1 MFFDNKFIVITF
13 DKNSI
18 VMRNIIGLPAR
29 GNSFYQRDREIEKVR
44 RALANGNNIQITAP
58 RRVGKT
64 SILWYLL
71 DNSIDSR
78 HYIYIDTESIAE
90 SSHFYKK
97 ILEVVLND
105 PKISLSKRLKAGISD
120 TGNKIFQKIKS
131 IKLFNAGIEFNHE
144 ETVRDYCEEFQNFLT
159 AYASVEDTELVLL
172 IDEFPQTIEN
182 INKKDTE
189 SAISFL
195 QRKREIRIDPLI
207 SQKVRFIYTGSIG
220 LNQTVSSINA
230 TATINDLA
238 SLEVEPLTENE
249 AIDLF
254 KRLLTGRTIHDSAI
268 NALRAILQWYI
279 PFHIQLIVQE
289 IIRIND
295 SQAMI
300 TGEIVE
306 KAVEELLSLRYKNHF
321 DHYYSRLKTHFK
333 GNAFKYAD
341 LLLKQ
346 LAEKQTLDKK
356 DTLEL
361 ALQCQQEE
369 EYKLIIENLMY
380 DGYIHFDHTKGVYL
394 FNSPI
399 LKRWWERFIC

>member
-1 MFFDNKFIVITF
+1 MK
-13 DKNSI
+13 
-18 VMRNIIGLPAR
+18 NIIGLPAR
-29 GNSFYQRDREIEKVR
+29 GTSFYQRDREIEKVT

-64 SILWYLL
+64 SLLWYLL
-71 DNSIDSR
+71 DNKIGSR

-90 SSHFYKK
+90 TSGFYKK
-97 ILEVVLND
+97 MLETILSDN
-105 PKISLSKRLKAGISD
+105 KMSMSGKLKAGFKD

-131 IKLFNAGIEFNHE
+131 IKILNTGVEFNHDE
-144 ETVRDYCEEFQNFLT
+144 SVRDYCEEFRNFLLG
-159 AYASVEDTELVLL
+159 YASVEDTELVLL

-182 INKKDTE
+182 INKKDSE
-189 SAISFL
+189 AAINFL
-195 QRKREIRIDPLI
+195 QGKREIRMDPVI

-230 TATINDLA
+230 TATINDLN
-238 SLEVEPLTENE
+238 SIEVEPLAEDE

-254 KRLLTGRTIHDSAI
+254 RKLLNGRSVHESAEE
-268 NALRAILQWYI
+268 ALKKVLQWYI

-289 IIRIND
+289 IIRINH
-295 SQAMI
+295 SNATI
-300 TGEIVE
+300 KGEIVE
-306 KAVEELLSLRYKNHF
+306 KAIDELLSLRNKNHF
-321 DHYYSRLKTHFK
+321 DHYYSRLRTHFK

-346 LAEKQTLDKK
+346 LAEKHALDKK

-369 EYKLIIENLMY
+369 NYKLIIENLMY
-380 DGYIHFDHTKGVYL
+380 DGYIHSDSTQGIYL

-399 LKRWWERFIC
+399 LARWWERFIC